1 MVSVRKRK
9 MNRSSV
15 GKNTRRVKDKRR
27 KISIKSNP
35 IIAANWDYSL
45 TMKQN
50 YKNLGLRAKLQTPSG
65 GQEVDY
71 SKVVE
76 KAPVQSVV
84 DEEGSDE
91 DDELNEDE
99 ESEEENDEVEQNDE
113 DEEFDENK
121 IPEGEARI
129 QRDEDGN
136 VTKVV
141 YGKLKKFDIDEDIET
156 LKKQA
161 AEEEEETKTDVV
173 RELELYASRP
183 EVTDA
188 RIQSEREEEWLEKL
202 YRKHGNNYQKMFFDK
217 KLNLY
222 QQSVGDIKRRL
233 KIWKRNHDIE
243 D

>member
-1 MVSVRKRK
+1 MGSVRKRT

-15 GKNTRRVKDKRR
+15 GKNTRRVKDRRR

-71 SKVVE
+71 SKVAE
-76 KAPVQSVV
+76 KVPVKSVV

-91 DDELNEDE
+91 DDELNEDNE
-99 ESEEENDEVEQNDE
+99 DEEQNNE
-113 DEEFDENK
+113 TEANNGDEEFDENK

-136 VTKVV
+136 VIKVV
-141 YGKLKKFDIDEDIET
+141 YGKLKKFDIDEDVET

-188 RIQSEREEEWLEKL
+188 RIQSEREEEWLERL
-202 YRKHGNNYQKMFFDK
+202 YKKHGNNYQKMFFDK
-217 KLNLY
+217 KLNIY

-233 KIWKRNHDIE
+233 NIWKMNHNIE

>member
-76 KAPVQSVV
+76 KVPVKSIV
-84 DEEGSDE
+84 DEDGSDE
-91 DDELNEDE
+91 DDELNEDDE
-99 ESEEENDEVEQNDE
+99 EEEENSKTDINND

-136 VTKVV
+136 VIKVV
-141 YGKLKKFDIDEDIET
+141 YGKLKKFDIDEDVEV

-161 AEEEEETKTDVV
+161 AAEEEETKTDVV

-188 RIQSEREEEWLEKL
+188 RIQSEREEEWLERL
-202 YRKHGNNYQKMFFDK
+202 YKKHGNNYQKMFFDK
-217 KLNLY
+217 KLNIY

-233 KIWKRNHDIE
+233 NIWKMNHNIE

>member
-15 GKNTRRVKDKRR
+15 GKNTRRVKDRRR

-71 SKVVE
+71 SKVAE
-76 KAPVQSVV
+76 KVPVKSVV

-91 DDELNEDE
+91 DDELNEDNE
-99 ESEEENDEVEQNDE
+99 DEEQNNE
-113 DEEFDENK
+113 TEAKNGDEEFDENK

-136 VTKVV
+136 VIKVV
-141 YGKLKKFDIDEDIET
+141 YGKLKKFDIDEDVET

-188 RIQSEREEEWLEKL
+188 RIQSEREEEWLERL
-202 YRKHGNNYQKMFFDK
+202 YKKHGNNYQKMFFDK
-217 KLNLY
+217 KLNIY

-233 KIWKRNHDIE
+233 NIWKMNHNIE

>member
-15 GKNTRRVKDKRR
+15 GKNTRRVKDRRR

-71 SKVVE
+71 SKVAE
-76 KAPVQSVV
+76 KVPVKSVV

-91 DDELNEDE
+91 DDELNEDNE
-99 ESEEENDEVEQNDE
+99 DEEQNNE
-113 DEEFDENK
+113 PEAKNGDEEFDENK

-136 VTKVV
+136 VIKVV
-141 YGKLKKFDIDEDIET
+141 YGKLKKFDIDEDVET

-188 RIQSEREEEWLEKL
+188 RIQSEREEEWLERL
-202 YRKHGNNYQKMFFDK
+202 YKKHGNNYQKMFFDK
-217 KLNLY
+217 KLNIY

-233 KIWKRNHDIE
+233 NIWKMNHNIE